1 MAYII
6 NRFSGQQLVALQDGT
21 LDTTTSIGL
30 VGRNYTGYGEIQN
43 ENFLFL
49 LENFA
54 NENPPARPLNG
65 QTWFDTNTNTL
76 NIYNG
81 EDWNAVGSAVVNAE
95 PPAEALGALWLNPDT
110 NQLYTFNDGWRLIGP
125 EAVSGF
131 GETKL
136 KSVVLT
142 DISNKLHP
150 VLQLVVNN
158 EVLAIIS
165 STVFTLSTNIPG
177 FFNIT
182 KGITV
187 SSFVTNTGVV
197 TTIVGNLIGNSST
210 ATALQNPRTINGI
223 TFDGQTNITI
233 SANTP
238 TSLIR
243 GTYLQGANFNGSA
256 STVWSVDASP
266 NNVVGTVVARDTGGN
281 FSAGTITA
289 DTVGVHTGR
298 VLSSTGVSV
307 FDTIQANRIIGAT
320 LSGNSFSATQLE
332 TSRTING
339 VAFNGTANI
348 TVSAAAGTLTG
359 TTLNSTVTASSL
371 VSVGILNSLKV
382 ADSGLTIGSN
392 DSVRIFPSSQGVPT
406 IRSLINKSSL
416 NLEVSDSDFPGN
428 LPSIKFATSEYALNE
443 GSADSI
449 PALMPATNSNIDLG
463 IQTLKWKR
471 VYADTFIGTATTAAY
486 ADLAE
491 NYRADAEIEAGTVVC
506 FGGEAEVTTCNVDS
520 CRKVAGIVSTN
531 PAHLMNADCQGK
543 FVVPLALQGRV
554 PCKVLGPISKGDMIV
569 SAGNGFARAENSPI
583 IGTVIGKALED
594 FNGKSGVIEVVVGR
608 L

>member
-6 NRFSGQQLVALQDGT
+6 NRFSGQQLLALQDGT

-30 VGRNYTGYGEIQN
+30 VGRNYTGYGEVQN

-65 QTWFDTNTNTL
+65 QTWFDTKTNTL

-81 EDWNAVGSAVVNAE
+81 QDWNAVGSAVVSAAS
-95 PPAEALGALWLNPDT
+95 PAEAIGALWLNPDT
-110 NQLYTFNDGWRLIGP
+110 NQLYVFNDGWRLIGP

-136 KSVVLT
+136 KGVVLT

-150 VLQLVVNN
+150 VLQLVING

-165 STVFTLSTNIPG
+165 STVFTISTNIPG

-182 KGITV
+182 KGINV
-187 SSFVTNTGVV
+187 SSAVTNTGVV

-210 ATALQNPRTINGI
+210 TTALQNPRTINGI
-223 TFDGQTNITI
+223 LFDGQTDITI
-233 SANTP
+233 TANTP

-243 GTYLQGANFNGSA
+243 GSYLQGANFNGSA
-256 STVWSVDASP
+256 SAVWSVDASS

-281 FSAGTITA
+281 FAAGTITA

-307 FDTIQANRIIGAT
+307 FDTIQANRIVGAT

-332 TSRTING
+332 TARTING

-348 TVSAAAGTLTG
+348 TVPAAAGTLTG
-359 TTLNSTVTASSL
+359 TTLNSTVTVSSL
-371 VSVGILNSLKV
+371 VSVGILNNLKI
-382 ADSGLTIGSN
+382 ADTGLIVGSN
-392 DSVRIFPSSQGVPT
+392 DSVRIFPNSLGVPT
-406 IRSLINKSSL
+406 IRSLISRSSL
-416 NLEVSDSDFPGN
+416 NFEVSDPDFPGN
-428 LPSIKFATSEYALNE
+428 LPSIKFATSEYTLNE
-443 GSADSI
+443 GSAHPI

-463 IQTLKWKR
+463 IQSLKWKR
-471 VYADTFIGTATTAAY
+471 VYAETFIGTATTAAY

-491 NYRADAEIEAGTVVC
+491 NYLADSEYEYGTVLE
-506 FGGEAEVTTCNVDS
+506 FGGINEVTIASTNTS
-520 CRKVAGIVSTN
+520 RVAGIVSQN
-531 PAHLMNADCQGK
+531 PAHLMNADCQGE

-554 PCKVLGPISKGDMIV
+554 PCKVLGPVSKGDMMI
-569 SAGNGFARAENSPI
+569 SAGNGFARAENSPK
-583 IGTVIGKALED
+583 IGTVIGKALEN
-594 FNGKSGVIEVVVGR
+594 FEGTSGVIEVVVGR

>member
-65 QTWFDTNTNTL
+65 QTWFDTTTNTL

-81 EDWNAVGSAVVNAE
+81 QDWNAVGSAVVSAAS
-95 PPAEALGALWLNPDT
+95 PAEAIGALWLNPDT
-110 NQLYTFNDGWRLIGP
+110 NQLYVFNDGWRLIGP

-136 KSVVLT
+136 KGVVLT

-150 VLQLVVNN
+150 VLQLVING

-182 KGITV
+182 KGINV
-187 SSFVTNTGVV
+187 SSTVTNTGVV
-197 TTIVGNLIGNSST
+197 TTIVGNLIGNSNT
-210 ATALQNPRTINGI
+210 TTALQNPRTINGVI
-223 TFDGQTNITI
+223 FDGQSNITI
-233 SANTP
+233 TANTP
-238 TSLIR
+238 TSLVR

-256 STVWSVDASP
+256 SAVWSVDASP

-307 FDTIQANRIIGAT
+307 FDIIQANRIVGAT
-320 LSGNSFSATQLE
+320 LSGNSFTATQLE

-359 TTLNSTVTASSL
+359 TTINSTVTTSSL
-371 VSVGILNSLKV
+371 VSVGILNNLKI
-382 ADSGLTIGSN
+382 ADNGLIVGNN
-392 DSVRIFPSSQGVPT
+392 DSVRISPNSLGEPT
-406 IRSLINKSSL
+406 IRSLISRSSL
-416 NLEVSDSDFPGN
+416 NFEVSDPDFPGN
-428 LPSIKFATSEYALNE
+428 LPSIKFATSEYTLNA
-443 GSADSI
+443 GSADPI

-463 IQTLKWKR
+463 IQSLKWKR

-491 NYRADAEIEAGTVVC
+491 NYLADCKYEYGTVLE
-506 FGGEAEVTTCNVDS
+506 FGGTNEVTIASTNTS
-520 CRKVAGIVSTN
+520 RVAGIVSQN
-531 PAHLMNADCQGK
+531 PAHLMNTDCQGD

-554 PCKVLGPISKGDMIV
+554 PCKVLGSVAKGDMMI
-569 SAGNGFARAENSPI
+569 SAGNGFARAEHSPK
-583 IGTVIGKALED
+583 IGAVVGKALEN
-594 FNGKSGVIEVVVGR
+594 FEGESGVIEVVVGR

>member
-6 NRFSGQQLVALQDGT
+6 NRFSGQQLIALQDGT

-65 QTWFDTNTNTL
+65 QTWFDTITNTL

-81 EDWNAVGSAVVNAE
+81 QDWNAVGSAVVSAAS
-95 PPAEALGALWLNPDT
+95 PAEAIGALWLNPDT
-110 NQLYTFNDGWRLIGP
+110 NQLYVFNDGWRLIGP

-136 KSVVLT
+136 KGVVLT
-142 DISNKLHP
+142 DIDNRLHP
-150 VLQLVVNN
+150 VLQLVINN
-158 EVLAIIS
+158 EILAIIS
-165 STVFTLSTNIPG
+165 STVFTIATNIPG

-182 KGITV
+182 KGINV
-187 SSFVTNTGVV
+187 STAVTNTGVV

-210 ATALQNPRTINGI
+210 TTALLNPRTINGVL
-223 TFDGQTNITI
+223 FDGQTDITI
-233 SANTP
+233 TANTP
-238 TSLIR
+238 SSLIR

-256 STVWSVDASP
+256 SAVWSVDASP

-281 FSAGTITA
+281 FAASTITA

-307 FDTIQANRIIGAT
+307 FDTIQANRIVGAT

-332 TSRTING
+332 TARTING

-348 TVSAAAGTLTG
+348 TVPAAAGTLTG

-371 VSVGILNSLKV
+371 VSVGILNNLKI
-382 ADSGLTIGSN
+382 ADSGLIVGSN
-392 DSVRIFPSSQGVPT
+392 DSIRIFPDSLGVPT
-406 IRSLINKSSL
+406 IRSLVSRTSL
-416 NLEVSDSDFPGN
+416 NFEISDPDFPGN
-428 LPSIKFATSEYALNE
+428 LPSVKFATSEYSLDQ
-443 GSADSI
+443 GSVEPI
-449 PALMPATNSNIDLG
+449 PAFMPATNSNIDLG
-463 IQTLKWKR
+463 IQTRKWKR

-491 NYRADAEIEAGTVVC
+491 NYLADNQYEYGTVLE
-506 FGGEAEVTTCNVDS
+506 FGGTNEVTVASAATQ
-520 CRKVAGIVSTN
+520 RVAGIVSQN
-531 PAHLMNADCQGK
+531 PAHLMNADCQGE
-543 FVVPLALQGRV
+543 FVVPVALQGRV
-554 PCKVLGPISKGDMIV
+554 PCKVLGVVVKGDMMI
-569 SAGNGFARAENSPI
+569 SAGNGFARAENTPK
-583 IGTVIGKALED
+583 IGAVIGKSLED
-594 FNGKSGVIEVVVGR
+594 FTGESGVIEVVVGR

>member
-6 NRFSGQQLVALQDGT
+6 NRFSGQQLIALQDGT

-65 QTWFDTNTNTL
+65 QTWFDTITNTL

-95 PPAEALGALWLNPDT
+95 SPAEALGALWLNPDT
-110 NQLYTFNDGWRLIGP
+110 NQLYVFNDGWRLIGP

-136 KSVVLT
+136 KGVVLT

-150 VLQLVVNN
+150 VLQLVING

-182 KGITV
+182 KGINV
-187 SSFVTNTGVV
+187 SSTVTNTGVV

-210 ATALQNPRTINGI
+210 TTALQNPRKINGI
-223 TFDGQTNITI
+223 LFDGQTDITI
-233 SANTP
+233 TANTP

-243 GTYLQGANFNGSA
+243 GSYLQGANFNGST
-256 STVWSVDASP
+256 STVWSVDATP

-281 FSAGTITA
+281 FAANTITA

-332 TSRTING
+332 TTRTING

-348 TVSAAAGTLTG
+348 TVPAAAGTLTG
-359 TTLNSTVTASSL
+359 NTLNSTVTTSSL
-371 VSVGILNSLKV
+371 ISVGILNNLKI
-382 ADSGLTIGSN
+382 ADTGLIVGSN
-392 DSVRIFPSSQGVPT
+392 DSVRIFPNSLGVPT
-406 IRSLINKSSL
+406 IRSLISRSSL
-416 NLEVSDSDFPGN
+416 NFEVSDPDFPGN
-428 LPSIKFATSEYALNE
+428 LPSVKFATSEYTLNA
-443 GSADSI
+443 GSAEPI

-463 IQTLKWKR
+463 IQSLKWKR

-491 NYRADAEIEAGTVVC
+491 NYLADRHYEYGTVLE
-506 FGGEAEVTTCNVDS
+506 FGGEKEVTVASIATQ
-520 CRKVAGIVSTN
+520 RVAGIVSQN
-531 PAHLMNADCQGK
+531 PAHLMNADCQGE

-554 PCKVLGPISKGDMIV
+554 PCKVLGPVAKGDMMV
-569 SAGNGFARAENSPI
+569 SAGNGFARAENSPK
-583 IGTVIGKALED
+583 IGSVIGKALTD
-594 FNGKSGVIEVVVGR
+594 FNGESGVIEVVVGR

>member
-6 NRFSGQQLVALQDGT
+6 NRFSGQQLLALQDGT

-30 VGRNYTGYGEIQN
+30 VGRNYTGYGEVQN

-65 QTWFDTNTNTL
+65 QTWFDTKTNTL

-81 EDWNAVGSAVVNAE
+81 QDWNAVGSAVVSAAS
-95 PPAEALGALWLNPDT
+95 PAEAIGALWLNPDT
-110 NQLYTFNDGWRLIGP
+110 NQLYVFNDGWRLIGP

-136 KSVVLT
+136 KGVVLT

-150 VLQLVVNN
+150 ILQLVING

-177 FFNIT
+177 FFNII
-182 KGITV
+182 KGINV
-187 SSFVTNTGVV
+187 SSTVTNTGVV

-210 ATALQNPRTINGI
+210 TTALQNPRTINGVI
-223 TFDGQTNITI
+223 FDGQSNITLT
-233 SANTP
+233 ANTP

-256 STVWSVDASP
+256 SAVWSVDASP

-307 FDTIQANRIIGAT
+307 FDTIQANRIVGAT
-320 LSGNSFSATQLE
+320 LSGNSFTATQLE

-359 TTLNSTVTASSL
+359 TTINSTVTTSSL
-371 VSVGILNSLKV
+371 VSVGILNNLKI
-382 ADSGLTIGSN
+382 ADTGLIVGSN
-392 DSVRIFPSSQGVPT
+392 DSVRIFPNSLGEPT
-406 IRSLINKSSL
+406 IRSLINRSSL
-416 NLEVSDSDFPGN
+416 NFEVSDPDFSGN
-428 LPSIKFATSEYALNE
+428 LPSIKFATSEYALNA
-443 GSADSI
+443 GSAQLI
-449 PALMPATNSNIDLG
+449 PAFMPATNSNIDLG
-463 IQTLKWKR
+463 IQSLKWKR

-491 NYRADAEIEAGTVVC
+491 NYLADHQYEYGTVLE
-506 FGGEAEVTTCNVDS
+506 FGGINEVTIASINTS
-520 CRKVAGIVSTN
+520 KVAGIVSQN
-531 PAHLMNADCQGK
+531 PAHLMNADCQGD
-543 FVVPLALQGRV
+543 FVIPLALQGRV
-554 PCKVLGPISKGDMIV
+554 PCKVVGPVFKGDMMV
-569 SAGNGFARAENSPI
+569 SAGNGFARAEYSPK
-583 IGTVIGKALED
+583 IGTVIGKALEN
-594 FNGKSGVIEVVVGR
+594 FEGTSGVIEVVVGR

>member
-65 QTWFDTNTNTL
+65 QTWFDTITNTL

-95 PPAEALGALWLNPDT
+95 SPAEALGALWLNPDT
-110 NQLYTFNDGWRLIGP
+110 NQLYVFNDGWRLIGP

-136 KSVVLT
+136 KSAILT

-150 VLQLVVNN
+150 VLQLVVND

-165 STVFTLSTNIPG
+165 STVFTLSTNVPG

-182 KGITV
+182 KGINI
-187 SSFVTNTGVV
+187 SSTITNTGVA
-197 TTIVGNLIGNSST
+197 TTIVGNLIGNST
-210 ATALQNPRTINGI
+210 TTTALQNPRTINGVL
-223 TFDGQTNITI
+223 FDGQSNITVT
-233 SANTP
+233 ANTP
-238 TSLIR
+238 TSLVR

-256 STVWSVDASP
+256 SAVWSVDATP

-298 VLSSTGVSV
+298 VLSSTGVSA

-339 VAFNGTANI
+339 IAFNGTSNI
-348 TVSAAAGTLTG
+348 TVPAAAATLTG

-371 VSVGILNSLKV
+371 VSVGILNNLKI

-392 DSVRIFPSSQGVPT
+392 DSVRIFPNSLGVPT
-406 IRSLINKSSL
+406 IRSLVSKSSL
-416 NLEVSDSDFPGN
+416 NFEISDPDFSGN
-428 LPSIKFATSEYALNE
+428 LPSIKFVTSEFALNE
-443 GSADSI
+443 GSAEPI

-463 IQTLKWKR
+463 IQSLKWKR

-506 FGGEAEVTTCNVDS
+506 FGGEAEVTTCNVDG
-520 CRKVAGIVSTN
+520 CCKVAGIVSTN
-531 PAHLMNADCQGK
+531 PAHLMNADCQGE

-554 PCKVLGPISKGDMIV
+554 PCKVLGSVAKGDMMV
-569 SAGNGFARAENSPI
+569 SAGNGFARAENSPK
-583 IGTVIGKALED
+583 IGAVIGKALED
-594 FNGKSGVIEVVVGR
+594 FEGESGVIEVVVGR

>member
-65 QTWFDTNTNTL
+65 QTWFDTTTNTL

-81 EDWNAVGSAVVNAE
+81 QDWNAVGSAVVSAVS
-95 PPAEALGALWLNPDT
+95 PAEAIGALWLNPDT
-110 NQLYTFNDGWRLIGP
+110 NQLYVFNDGWRLIGP

-131 GETKL
+131 SETKL
-136 KSVVLT
+136 KGVVLT

-150 VLQLVVNN
+150 VLQLVING

-182 KGITV
+182 KGINV
-187 SSFVTNTGVV
+187 SSTVTNTGVV

-210 ATALQNPRTINGI
+210 TTALQNPRTINGVI
-223 TFDGQTNITI
+223 FDGQSNITLT
-233 SANTP
+233 ANTP

-243 GTYLQGANFNGSA
+243 GTYLQGANFNGSVSA
-256 STVWSVDASP
+256 VWSVDASP

-307 FDTIQANRIIGAT
+307 FDTIQANRIVGAT
-320 LSGNSFSATQLE
+320 LSGNSFSATQFE

-348 TVSAAAGTLTG
+348 TVTAAAGTLTG
-359 TTLNSTVTASSL
+359 TTINSTVTTSSL
-371 VSVGILNSLKV
+371 VSVGILNNLKI
-382 ADSGLTIGSN
+382 ADTGLIVGSN
-392 DSVRIFPSSQGVPT
+392 DSVKIFPNSLGEPT
-406 IRSLINKSSL
+406 MRSLINKSSL
-416 NLEVSDSDFPGN
+416 NFEVSDPDFPGN
-428 LPSIKFATSEYALNE
+428 LPSIKFVTSEYALNE
-443 GSADSI
+443 GSVQPI

-463 IQTLKWKR
+463 IQSLKWKR

-491 NYRADAEIEAGTVVC
+491 NYLADSEYEYGTVLE
-506 FGGEAEVTTCNVDS
+506 FGGTNEVTIASTNTS
-520 CRKVAGIVSTN
+520 RVAGIVSQN
-531 PAHLMNADCQGK
+531 PAHLMNADCQGE

-554 PCKVLGPISKGDMIV
+554 PCKVLGPVTKGDMMI
-569 SAGNGFARAENSPI
+569 SAGKGFARAENSPK
-583 IGTVIGKALED
+583 IGAVIGKALEN
-594 FNGKSGVIEVVVGR
+594 FEGTSGVIEVVVGR